1 MQILANQELVS
12 GKVVG
17 SNLGTGKGFFPH
29 KISVKVCL
37 CIQLWI
43 LFHIVTYAWL
53 VTNVSNFQTQFLKLF
68 SNSFQEL
75 STFSRQRKVK
85 NIRTDLSKKKNQ
97 SFFSFCKKPIG
108 GGFSQKKKLICMFFE
123 SESCLVITNERTARQ
138 KTQRLNFSRG
148 PPQHRTNLANSKSLG
163 MGENSFRSVRW
174 LCHGKVSAIVI
185 EICCTL
191 DSVSKKVLG

>member
-85 NIRTDLSKKKNQ
+85 NIRTDLSKKKKSIF

-108 GGFSQKKKLICMFFE
+108 GGFSQKKINLHVFRIGIL
-123 SESCLVITNERTARQ
+123 SCYYERTNGQIENTTIKFLKRPTP
-138 KTQRLNFSRG
+138 TQNQSSVLQIVGQGREFV
-148 PPQHRTNLANSKSLG
+148 Q
-163 MGENSFRSVRW
+163 ERSMALPW
-174 LCHGKVSAIVI
+174 QGQCD
-185 EICCTL
+185 CN
-191 DSVSKKVLG
+191 